1 MALMTPDPTEE
12 KGAPAVRP
20 DSAVNLSGDLSSQNE
35 GVFGS
40 LISSVRDVFF
50 PVKLPPLV
58 LESKPIAVPDRMAV
72 KRDPKSTAAAVV
84 INGSLLLLAVWWGTK
99 KIQSINKPVD
109 PPTIIAMED
118 PPKAPPKAVAMGGG
132 GGSAGPTPVVHGNPP
147 KFEKNPIVPPATPP
161 LEQPK
166 IKIDPS
172 INVQT
177 DVKFAHVDTPAIGLP
192 TSPLVG
198 VTSGGGGSG
207 GGLGSGHGNGL
218 GQGEGGNTGGGL
230 ERIGGGVS
238 APEVLFKPEP
248 EFSEEARKAK
258 VAGVVTLSIVVDA
271 NGTARNVKVVRALG
285 MGLDEKAVEA
295 VKQYRFK
302 PAMKAGK
309 PVSVAMYVEVDFQI
323 F

>member
-1 MALMTPDPTEE
+1 MALMTPDPTTE
-12 KGAPAVRP
+12 KGAPVIRP
-20 DSAVNLSGDLSSQNE
+20 DDAVNLSGDLSSQDE
-35 GVFGS
+35 GVFAS
-40 LISSVRDVFF
+40 LIGSVRDVFF

-58 LESKPIAVPDRMAV
+58 LESTPIAVPDRMAV

-84 INGSLLLLAVWWGTK
+84 INGSLLLLALWWGAK
-99 KIQSINKPVD
+99 KVQEINAPKNSVTPISMV
-109 PPTIIAMED
+109 D

-147 KFEKNPIVPPATPP
+147 KFDKNPIVPPIAPP
-161 LEQPK
+161 VDKPK
-166 IKIDPS
+166 IQMEAAV
-172 INVQT
+172 NVQS
-177 DVKFAHVDTPAIGLP
+177 DVKFAHVDTPNIGLP

-207 GGLGSGHGNGL
+207 GGLGSGKGNGI
-218 GQGEGGNTGGGL
+218 GPGEGGNMGGGL
-230 ERIGGGVS
+230 YKIGGGVS

-258 VAGVVTLSIVVDA
+258 VAGVVTLSIVVNA
-271 NGTARNVKVVRALG
+271 NGSASNVKVVRALG

-302 PAMKAGK
+302 PAMKDGK
-309 PVSVAMYVEVDFQI
+309 PVPVAMYVEVDFQI